1 LFDRSQQQSHDRI
14 GDRERNSN
22 AREAADALF
31 ARRRPLPEE
40 PTRDAE
46 TLPDEPVRKPRVL
59 PVLSTAPYLRQG
71 PEQRAA
77 PTGPTE
83 QVTLKIP
90 KSQFARIRTWR
101 RYGMTAQQVA
111 DVYGVAVGEI
121 ERVLLAG

>member
-1 LFDRSQQQSHDRI
+1 MFDRSQQQSHDRS

-59 PVLSTAPYLRQG
+59 PVLSAAPHPRQERLAASTARI
-71 PEQRAA
+71 EQRT
-77 PTGPTE
+77 P
-83 QVTLKIP
+83 KIP